1 MSSFTYFEEWAT
13 PKKWAYEWAYIS
25 PQPTHLSASLC
36 LATCSRPAHWQGPAA
51 AALARNGAQLL
62 SLAQCRRR
70 ALSGRVRGAAA
81 SALGTLGHAAS
92 VVPVLVKQLDDSRGE
107 ERSAAAHALDA
118 IGLRVHVAPAILR

>member
-1 MSSFTYFEEWAT
+1 MLFV
-13 PKKWAYEWAYIS
+13 
-25 PQPTHLSASLC
+25 
-36 LATCSRPAHWQGPAA
+36 LAELGEHAAPAVST
-51 AALARNGAQLL
+51 LMEQLEDK
-62 SLAQCRRR
+62 
-70 ALSGRVRGAAA
+70 GKYVRGAAA